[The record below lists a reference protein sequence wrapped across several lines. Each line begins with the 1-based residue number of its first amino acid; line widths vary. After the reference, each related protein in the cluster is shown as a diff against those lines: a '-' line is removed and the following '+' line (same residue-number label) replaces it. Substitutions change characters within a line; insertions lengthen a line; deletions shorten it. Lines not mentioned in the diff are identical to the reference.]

1 MTFPKACRCIEW
13 PGAAWLCSGIRPSSE
28 QCTWREQTT
37 QVMVPGSKGPNHM
50 VRNVV
55 IRTVTIFKPAVGTE
69 NGTSLIVAPGGAFR
83 FLMIE
88 PEGYDLARRLTKQG
102 ITTFVLEYRVA
113 HIPEDDAEML
123 GFGVTNRF
131 SISHVR

>member
-1 MTFPKACRCIEW
+1 M
-13 PGAAWLCSGIRPSSE
+13 
-28 QCTWREQTT
+28 
-37 QVMVPGSKGPNHM
+37 QVMVPGSKGPNYM

-55 IRTVTIFKPAVGTE
+55 IPTVTMFKPAVGTE
-69 NGTSLIVAPGGAFR
+69 HGTSLIVAPGGAFR

-102 ITTFVLEYRVA
+102 ITAFVLKYRVA
-113 HIPEDDAEML
+113 HMPEDNAEML
-123 GFGVTNRF
+123 GFGMTNRF